1 MGRAHAI
8 IHGGLSIQRSAIGGS
23 PVTSSRKSVRL
34 ISPELEAEL
43 HGSQTAKVELAAY
56 TYAPN
61 GWSDYDII
69 WNYSKLELEVSLR

>member
-1 MGRAHAI
+1 M
-8 IHGGLSIQRSAIGGS
+8 
-23 PVTSSRKSVRL
+23 RL
-34 ISPELEAEL
+34 VSPELEAEL

-69 WNYSKLELEVSLR
+69 WNYPKLELEVSLRWLAGYENDTPRVVVKK

>member
-1 MGRAHAI
+1 M
-8 IHGGLSIQRSAIGGS
+8 
-23 PVTSSRKSVRL
+23 RL
-34 ISPELEAEL
+34 VSPELEAEL